1 VGLLLSNCLASG
13 QMLAEAAKQTGGTF
27 VLEWTNPSPDL
38 EAGFGHEDLHGQP
51 WKVVWQS
58 VKDAGVRSGPVQFQ
72 LPLPPGKGRLWYGF
86 RDRGR
91 PETEVSL
98 TTNYACPIGGRLRV
112 KAVTYQ
118 YPDRSSGILEY
129 QVSMDDTLWQE
140 GCTFP
145 DDPLAFTAPAV
156 ATVSARW
163 LNPAS
168 DVNLVV
174 LADRLY
180 EVLITERQP
189 SLQRRWMQSGA
200 GTLWFEVTDASKQV
214 WSVDSQAFRCA
225 DGGHLEV
232 AIEATIVGGRPSLHA
247 RYEGHGCQATGPLRQ
262 KCGSD
267 RRRPGRTRDS
277 ACFLPF
283 PNARCCANAK
293 GPG

>member
-1 VGLLLSNCLASG
+1 
-13 QMLAEAAKQTGGTF
+13 M
-27 VLEWTNPSPDL
+27 
-38 EAGFGHEDLHGQP
+38 
-51 WKVVWQS
+51 KVVLAF
-58 VKDAGVRSGPVQFQ
+58 DG
-72 LPLPPGKGRLWYGF
+72 
-86 RDRGR
+86 
-91 PETEVSL
+91 
-98 TTNYACPIGGRLRV
+98 
-112 KAVTYQ
+112 
-118 YPDRSSGILEY
+118 RSSAQGSPLLCHNERLADPLDPTTRAVAEISSKRKKTEADHLELARREFEGGLYLGENGPMIPAANMLRCVEDGARRVRKGKDVNRGIVPLEDY
-129 QVSMDDTLWQE
+129 ADLDYAGPRDVDTLWQE

-163 LNPAS
+163 LNPS
-168 DVNLVV
+168 SGVRLVV

-180 EVLITERQP
+180 EVLITEGQP

-232 AIEATIVGGRPSLHA
+232 AIEATIVRGRPSLRA

-267 RRRPGRTRDS
+267 RRRPGRTQDS

-283 PNARCCANAK
+283 PNARCCSNAK
-293 GPG
+293 GPV